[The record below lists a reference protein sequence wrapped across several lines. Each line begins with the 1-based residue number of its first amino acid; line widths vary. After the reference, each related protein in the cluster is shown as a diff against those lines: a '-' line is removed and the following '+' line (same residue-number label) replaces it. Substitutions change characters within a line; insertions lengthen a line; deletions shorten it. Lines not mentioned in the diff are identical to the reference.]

1 MLELEPKWC
10 DVIVR
15 RYIRTTG
22 DHNVRCVRQGKELP
36 REAIAEIFEPDDE
49 GGEHE

>member
-22 DHNVRCVRQGKELP
+22 DHNVRGVRQGKELP

-49 GGEHE
+49 GGEQE